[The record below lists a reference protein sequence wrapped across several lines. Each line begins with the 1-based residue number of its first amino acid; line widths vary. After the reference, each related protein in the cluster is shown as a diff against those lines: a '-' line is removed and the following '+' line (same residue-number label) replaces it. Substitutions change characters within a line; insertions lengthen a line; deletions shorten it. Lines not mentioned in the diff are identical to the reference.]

1 MNALFCLFCSFVSS
15 DMLTV
20 LHCATLS
27 LTSASLSSHSFQPG
41 FAAVPLPW
49 SFLVHILSPLFSCRL
64 QFHCWPSC
72 SFSFSTSQ
80 PCTVLNIFQSQD
92 IWIIM
97 IAPIFWQLT
106 VGQCVQWALCPDC
119 LFHPHQS
126 VKQVLL
132 VALFYRI
139 ENYSLECS
147 TIKCR
152 NG

>member
-1 MNALFCLFCSFVSS
+1 MNALFCLFCSFVA
-15 DMLTV
+15 LTCSQCYTV
-20 LHCATLS
+20 QLS
-27 LTSASLSSHSFQPG
+27 PSPLPVCPLISFQPG

-139 ENYSLECS
+139 ENYSQVQHH
-147 TIKCR
+147 KV
-152 NG
+152 